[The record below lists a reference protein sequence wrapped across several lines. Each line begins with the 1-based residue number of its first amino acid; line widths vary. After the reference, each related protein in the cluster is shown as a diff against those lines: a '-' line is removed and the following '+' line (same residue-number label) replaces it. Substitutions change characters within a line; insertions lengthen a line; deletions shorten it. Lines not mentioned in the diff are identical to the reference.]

1 MCQDCVQTRSVLHAQ
16 FHARPW
22 YNRAVKATTPKLS
35 IEQSRTP
42 EGIEVL
48 RIWGE
53 ASVGDVPL
61 LERAVTRLSAG
72 MPERFVLDLTGLAF
86 ASSLAIGQI
95 MSLLNTAR
103 IKRTRAAV
111 ACVGDIHGILLR
123 SRANLMAP
131 LRASVD
137 SALAAVA
144 DTPTQG

>member
-1 MCQDCVQTRSVLHAQ
+1 M
-16 FHARPW
+16 
-22 YNRAVKATTPKLS
+22 S
-35 IEQSRTP
+35 IEQEQTAD
-42 EGIEVL
+42 GVVVL
-48 RIWGE
+48 RVSGD

-61 LERAVTRLSAG
+61 LERAVMRLSAG

-111 ACVGDIHGILLR
+111 ACAGDIHGILLR

-131 LRASVD
+131 LHGSLD
-137 SALAAVA
+137 LALAAVGE
-144 DTPTQG
+144 TPRTQA